1 MESNSKTGT
10 AGRNV
15 DVDIDRLQTTVVI
28 IGAGPAGITAAY
40 ELTRAGTDCIVIEKE
55 QQIGGISK
63 TVEYKGF
70 RFDLGG
76 HRFYTKNH
84 LVKAIWHGAL
94 GSNFLKRQRK
104 SRIYYN
110 GKFFDYP
117 LRAGNVLKGLGL
129 WNALAIIVSYFYAKA
144 FAPPKEDTFEEWI
157 TKRFGSRLFNTFFKS
172 YTEKLWGM
180 PCSEIRAEWAAQRI
194 KELSLLKAVKHA
206 LAGQIDPQR
215 NQVKSLIS
223 SFHYPRLGPGMM
235 WEAMAATIAD
245 QGGRILL
252 GTQLTAIRHQQGRI
266 VAIEAER
273 QGGKLAIRG
282 DHFISTIALAD
293 LVDKTWPPAPV
304 KVVSAA
310 RCLKYRD
317 FITISLILNKA
328 ETFPDNWIY
337 VHDPSVR
344 LARIQNYKNWSPDMV
359 PDPLLTCLGL
369 EYFCFEG
376 DRLWR
381 MTDEQL
387 VALAASELSMLGIAS
402 IADVV
407 DGKVIRV
414 GKAYPVYDSVYADT
428 LSVIKGFVAQFAN
441 LQTIGRNGT
450 HRYNNM
456 DHSMLSAIC
465 AVQNLAGKE
474 WQLWQVNEDQE
485 YLEEERCQRSELIS
499 DEAVINAFR
508 RLDKFGFATG
518 VAVVW
523 SLFTF
528 VAICLIQYHG
538 EDFGRQ
544 QLLFFGQIFPGY
556 VPGSRGAI
564 IGWAYTFLWGFLF
577 GWFFSYL
584 RNFCFSVYI
593 FNIKRKSNMF
603 TINDFFYHFN

>member
-1 MESNSKTGT
+1 MVQSG
-10 AGRNV
+10 V
-15 DVDIDRLQTTVVI
+15 DGDIERLKSAVVI

-40 ELTRAGTDCIVIEKE
+40 ELAQSNIDCIVIEKE

-63 TVEYKGF
+63 TIDYKGF
-70 RFDLGG
+70 KFDLGG

-84 LVKAIWHGAL
+84 LVKKIWHNVLGAD
-94 GSNFLKRQRK
+94 FLERNRK

-117 LRAGNVLKGLGL
+117 LRPLNVLRGLGV
-129 WNALAIIVSYFYAKA
+129 WNAIAILVSYFYAKM
-144 FAPPKEDTFEEWI
+144 FAPEQEDTFEEWI

-172 YTEKLWGM
+172 YTEKLWGI

-194 KELSLLKAVKHA
+194 KELSLFKAVKHA
-206 LAGQIDPQR
+206 LAGDAHPRR

-223 SFHYPRLGPGMM
+223 SFHYPRFGPGMM
-235 WEAMAATIAD
+235 WEAMAKIVTD
-245 QGGRILL
+245 KGGRILL
-252 GTQLTAIRHQQGRI
+252 GTKLRTIHHCHGRI
-266 VAIEAER
+266 IAIEAEQ
-273 QGGKLAIRG
+273 QGRKIEISG
-282 DHFISTIALAD
+282 DNFISTIALAE
-293 LVDKTWPPAPV
+293 LVQRVSPAAPP
-304 KVVSAA
+304 KVVAA
-310 RCLKYRD
+310 ADRLKYRD
-317 FITISLILNKA
+317 FITISLIINQA

-337 VHDPSVR
+337 VHDPAVR

-359 PDPLLTCLGL
+359 PDQALTCLGL

-376 DRLWR
+376 DHLWL

-387 VALAASELSMLGIAS
+387 IELAARELNMLGIATV
-402 IADVV
+402 ADVI
-407 DGKVIRV
+407 DGKVMRV
-414 GKAYPVYDSVYADT
+414 QKAYPVYDSVYAAT
-428 LSVIKGFVAQFAN
+428 LSIIKGFVAQFTN

-465 AVQNLAGKE
+465 AVQNLAGQQ

-485 YLEEERCQRSELIS
+485 YLEEENCQGTELIS

-508 RLDKFGFATG
+508 RLDKLGFATG
-518 VAVVW
+518 VAVVC

-528 VAICLIQYHG
+528 AAVCLVQFHG
-538 EDFGRQ
+538 DDYGRE
-544 QLLFFGQIFPGY
+544 QLLLFSQIFPGY
-556 VPGSRGAI
+556 ARGVQGAI
-564 IGWAYTFLWGFLF
+564 VGWAYTFLWGFLF
-577 GWFFSYL
+577 GWFFAYL